1 MDLMSTK
8 PNWRNLTEY
17 KKWLMDRTLEITNRL
32 YKQVVVEYDEY
43 QRALSLI
50 DNASVKI
57 AFEYFDYDGNGIVTK
72 GEMMN
77 FTEKDPKKKRNLKT
91 DPIATT
97 VGFKNM
103 LAPVR
108 PRALKSN
115 TLLKTFQGIYVDIFV
130 TILAFC

>member
-1 MDLMSTK
+1 
-8 PNWRNLTEY
+8 
-17 KKWLMDRTLEITNRL
+17 MDRTLEITDRL

-77 FTEKDPKKKRNLKT
+77 FTKKDPKKKRNLKT
-91 DPIATT
+91 DPIATK

-103 LAPVR
+103 LAPGVE
-108 PRALKSN
+108 
-115 TLLKTFQGIYVDIFV
+115 IEH
-130 TILAFC
+130 AFENLSRNLC